1 MKTRNVMNLLTAATD
16 SPRDVLTGVP
26 ILTSMGGDEIT
37 VENFRGIIEY
47 TDQLIRFQTRT
58 GQYKICG
65 TGLKIEYYSENE
77 MKIQGHISAIQYP

>member
-1 MKTRNVMNLLTAATD
+1 MKTKNVMNLLTAATD

-26 ILTSMGGDEIT
+26 IMTSMGGDEIT

-47 TDQLIRFQTRT
+47 TDQLVRFQTKT
-58 GQYKICG
+58 GQYKISG

-77 MKIQGHISAIQYP
+77 MKIRGHISAIQYP